1 LVCEVYCEFV
11 CAIILQLIKSIIATK
26 IGMCFI
32 QTFFLIKLCQV
43 YGKIIKKSIKKGE
56 NLNIS

>member
-1 LVCEVYCEFV
+1 VYCEFV

-32 QTFFLIKLCQV
+32 QTFF
-43 YGKIIKKSIKKGE
+43 
-56 NLNIS
+56 